1 VYLIP
6 ELVTRSKRYTSY
18 RVHLSQ
24 LSNIPSLFFNPIT
37 FSPMQITL
45 PISFLMGQSPMEL
58 FVHGGIIMWPILLV
72 SFVAVTAVVERI
84 LFMVTESGRRQPAL
98 VEQML
103 AKVED
108 GDSDGAVAIG
118 NKSKDYV
125 ARVLV
130 YALTHREHSLT
141 NAFTRA
147 ANQELNRFQRGIAV
161 LDTCITISPLL
172 GLLGTVMGMMNTFGA
187 LGDGDIAANA
197 GKITGGVGEALIAT
211 AVGLAIAIT
220 GLLPYNVLNARVEE
234 ARHNITDAANALEL
248 NLKKEAH
255 GRA

>member
-1 VYLIP
+1 MYL
-6 ELVTRSKRYTSY
+6 
-18 RVHLSQ
+18 
-24 LSNIPSLFFNPIT
+24 N
-37 FSPMQITL
+37 L
-45 PISFLMGQSPMEL
+45 PIAFVMGQTPMEL
-58 FVHGGIIMWPILLV
+58 FVHGGWIMWPILLV
-72 SFVAVTAVVERI
+72 SFVAVTAVVERS
-84 LFMVTESGRRQPAL
+84 LFLITETIRRQPMV

-103 AKVED
+103 EKVEK
-108 GDSDGAVAIG
+108 GDAAGAISLG
-118 NKSKDYV
+118 TPSKDYV

-130 YALTHREHSLT
+130 YALTNKDHSLT

-172 GLLGTVMGMMNTFGA
+172 GLLGTVLGMMNTFGA

-211 AVGLAIAIT
+211 ACGLLVAIV
-220 GLLPYNVLNARVEE
+220 GLLPYNILNSRVEE

-248 NLKKEAH
+248 TIKKEEA

>member
-1 VYLIP
+1 
-6 ELVTRSKRYTSY
+6 
-18 RVHLSQ
+18 
-24 LSNIPSLFFNPIT
+24 
-37 FSPMQITL
+37 MQISL
-45 PISFLMGQSPMEL
+45 PIAFLMGQTPMEL
-58 FVHGGIIMWPILLV
+58 FVHGGFIMWPILLV
-72 SFVAVTAVVERI
+72 SFVAVTAVVERVI
-84 LFMVTESGRRQPAL
+84 FMVRESGRRQPEV

-103 AKVED
+103 EHVEA
-108 GDSDGAVAIG
+108 GDSEAALAAAS
-118 NKSKDYV
+118 KSRDYV

-130 YALTHREHSLT
+130 YALTHKDHSLT

-211 AVGLAIAIT
+211 AAGLGIAII
-220 GLLPYNVLNARVEE
+220 GLLPYNVLNSRVEE

-248 NLKKEAH
+248 TIKKEAAA
-255 GRA
+255 RV

>member
-1 VYLIP
+1 
-6 ELVTRSKRYTSY
+6 
-18 RVHLSQ
+18 
-24 LSNIPSLFFNPIT
+24 
-37 FSPMQITL
+37 M
-45 PISFLMGQSPMEL
+45 PISAPLAFVMGQSPMEL
-58 FVHGGIIMWPILLV
+58 FVHGGWIMWPILLT

-84 LFMVTESGRRQPAL
+84 IFLVTENVRRQPAL

-103 AKVED
+103 EKVEA
-108 GDSDGAVAIG
+108 GDVDGAVRLG
-118 NKSKDYV
+118 QPSKDYV

-130 YALTHREHSLT
+130 YALTHRDHSLT

-147 ANQELNRFQRGIAV
+147 ANQELNRFQGGLAV
-161 LDTCITISPLL
+161 LDTCITLSPLL

-211 AVGLAIAIT
+211 AAGLGIAIV
-220 GLLPYNVLNARVEE
+220 GLLPYNVLNVRVEQ

-248 NLKKEAH
+248 TMKK
-255 GRA
+255 RAAASL

>member
-1 VYLIP
+1 MYL
-6 ELVTRSKRYTSY
+6 
-18 RVHLSQ
+18 
-24 LSNIPSLFFNPIT
+24 N
-37 FSPMQITL
+37 L
-45 PISFLMGQSPMEL
+45 PIAFVMGQTPMEL
-58 FVHGGIIMWPILLV
+58 FVHGGWIMWPILLV
-72 SFVAVTAVVERI
+72 SFVAVTAVVERS
-84 LFMVTESGRRQPAL
+84 LFLITETFRRQPMV

-103 AKVED
+103 EKVEK
-108 GDSDGAVAIG
+108 GDAAGAISLG
-118 NKSKDYV
+118 TPSKDYV

-130 YALTHREHSLT
+130 YALTNKDHSLT

-172 GLLGTVMGMMNTFGA
+172 GLLGTVLGMMNTFGA

-211 AVGLAIAIT
+211 AAGLVIAII
-220 GLLPYNVLNARVEE
+220 GLLPYNILNSRVEE

-248 NLKKEAH
+248 TIKKEEA

>member
-1 VYLIP
+1 MN
-6 ELVTRSKRYTSY
+6 
-18 RVHLSQ
+18 LS
-24 LSNIPSLFFNPIT
+24 
-37 FSPMQITL
+37 L
-45 PISFLMGQSPMEL
+45 PLAFVMGQSPMEL
-58 FVHGGIIMWPILLV
+58 FVHGGWIMWPILLV
-72 SFVAVTAVVERI
+72 SFVAVTAVVERT
-84 LFMVTESGRRQPAL
+84 LFLIREGSRRQPER

-103 AKVED
+103 EKIEA
-108 GDSDGAVAIG
+108 GDYDAARGIG
-118 NKSKDYV
+118 ESSSDYV

-130 YALTHREHSLT
+130 YALTHKDHSLT

-172 GLLGTVMGMMNTFGA
+172 GLLGTVLGMMNTFGA

-211 AVGLAIAIT
+211 AAGLMIAIV
-220 GLLPYNVLNARVEE
+220 GLLPYNILNSRVEE
-234 ARHNITDAANALEL
+234 ARHDITDAANALEL
-248 NLKKEAH
+248 TIKKETA

>member
-1 VYLIP
+1 M
-6 ELVTRSKRYTSY
+6 
-18 RVHLSQ
+18 Q
-24 LSNIPSLFFNPIT
+24 FSLPVA
-37 FSPMQITL
+37 
-45 PISFLMGQSPMEL
+45 FLMGQTPMEL
-58 FVHGGIIMWPILLV
+58 FVHGGFIMWPILLV
-72 SFVAVTAVVERI
+72 SFVAVTAVVERT
-84 LFMVTESGRRQPAL
+84 LFLLRENTRRQPAL
-98 VEQML
+98 VEQVL
-103 AKVED
+103 DKVED
-108 GDSDGAVAIG
+108 GDTSGALAVA
-118 NKSKDYV
+118 KDSKDYV

-130 YALTHREHSLT
+130 YALTHKDHSLS

-211 AVGLAIAIT
+211 AAGLGIAII
-220 GLLPYNVLNARVEE
+220 GLLPYNILNTRVEE

-248 NLKKEAH
+248 TIKKEAAATAA
-255 GRA
+255 RAARV

>member
-1 VYLIP
+1 
-6 ELVTRSKRYTSY
+6 
-18 RVHLSQ
+18 
-24 LSNIPSLFFNPIT
+24 
-37 FSPMQITL
+37 MQISL
-45 PISFLMGQSPMEL
+45 PAAFLMGQTPMEL

-72 SFVAVTAVVERI
+72 SFVAVTAVVERVI
-84 LFMVTESGRRQPAL
+84 FMVRESGRRQPEV

-103 AKVED
+103 DAVEA
-108 GDSDGAVAIG
+108 GDIKAALASAA
-118 NKSKDYV
+118 SSQDYV

-130 YALTHREHSLT
+130 YALTHKDHSLN

-211 AVGLAIAIT
+211 AAGLGIAII

-248 NLKKEAH
+248 TIKKEAAASAA
-255 GRA
+255 RA

>member
-1 VYLIP
+1 
-6 ELVTRSKRYTSY
+6 
-18 RVHLSQ
+18 
-24 LSNIPSLFFNPIT
+24 
-37 FSPMQITL
+37 MQITL
-45 PISFLMGQSPMEL
+45 PISFLMGQTPMEL

-72 SFVAVTAVVERI
+72 SFVAVTAVVERV
-84 LFMVTESGRRQPAL
+84 LFMVTESSRRQPAV

-103 AKVED
+103 AKVEQ
-108 GDSDGAVAIG
+108 GDSDGAVAVG
-118 NKSKDYV
+118 SSSKDYV

-172 GLLGTVMGMMNTFGA
+172 GLLGTVLGMMNTFGA
-187 LGDGDIAANA
+187 LGEGDIAANA

-211 AVGLAIAIT
+211 AVGLAIAIV

-248 NLKKEAH
+248 TMKKEAH
-255 GRA
+255 GRV

>member
-1 VYLIP
+1 MYL
-6 ELVTRSKRYTSY
+6 
-18 RVHLSQ
+18 
-24 LSNIPSLFFNPIT
+24 N
-37 FSPMQITL
+37 L
-45 PISFLMGQSPMEL
+45 PIAFVMGQTPMEL
-58 FVHGGIIMWPILLV
+58 FVHGGWIMWPILLV
-72 SFVAVTAVVERI
+72 SFVAVTAVVERS
-84 LFMVTESGRRQPAL
+84 LFLITESVRRQPMV

-103 AKVED
+103 EKVEK
-108 GDSDGAVAIG
+108 GDAAGAITLG
-118 NKSKDYV
+118 TPSKDYV

-130 YALTHREHSLT
+130 YALTNKDHSLT

-172 GLLGTVMGMMNTFGA
+172 GLLGTVLGMMNTFGA

-211 AVGLAIAIT
+211 AAGLLIAIL
-220 GLLPYNVLNARVEE
+220 GLLPYNILNSRVEE

-248 NLKKEAH
+248 TIKKEEA